1 MALLSD
7 TVVRPEAECTKMV
20 LFTSGWIVKCAGI
33 VKQISVVA
41 VYPGS
46 NQA

>member
-7 TVVRPEAECTKMV
+7 TVVRLEAECTKMV
-20 LFTSGWIVKCAGI
+20 LFTSGRIVKCAGI
-33 VKQISVVA
+33 VKQISA
-41 VYPGS
+41 DAAYPGS